1 LNVISD
7 NSLKK
12 TRYKLNY
19 KRTIESRTAEHDAT
33 SPSISIPASASAV
46 LAANDPDAIQ
56 PSIPSFSMI
65 VIKTSMVDFG
75 NNSRRI
81 DDTIA

>member
-1 LNVISD
+1 MS
-7 NSLKK
+7 SP
-12 TRYKLNY
+12 
-19 KRTIESRTAEHDAT
+19 TIAAEHAET

-46 LAANDPDAIQ
+46 LAATDADAIH

-65 VIKTSMVDFG
+65 VMKTSMVDFG